1 MRSSQDVI
9 GLPVYAISSGKQVGN
24 VRDLL
29 FDTHQQ
35 LFGLLVESRGWMM
48 RRRYTPANRIVS
60 FGFDAVTVDSEYAL
74 EPLEKAHEKV
84 VGVCSGKHKL
94 RGLPVMTVTGS
105 ELGRLENVYFLE
117 EVGTLIGYELTDG
130 FITDLREGRKTLR
143 STESLTWGDDA
154 LIVPGNAVPEPK
166 TASDRK

>member
-9 GLPVYAISSGKQVGN
+9 GLPVYAISSGKQVGI

-29 FDTHQQ
+29 FDNHQQ
-35 LFGLLVESRGWMM
+35 LFGLLVESKGWMM
-48 RRRYTPANRIVS
+48 RRRYIPADRIVS
-60 FGFDAVTVDSEYAL
+60 FGFDAVTVDSENVL
-74 EPLEKAHEKV
+74 EPLEDPHEKV

-94 RGLPVMTVTGS
+94 KGLPVMTVTGS

-130 FITDLREGRKTLR
+130 LITDLREGRKALR

-154 LIVPGNAVPEPK
+154 LIVSRNAVPQPM
-166 TASDRK
+166 TVPDRK